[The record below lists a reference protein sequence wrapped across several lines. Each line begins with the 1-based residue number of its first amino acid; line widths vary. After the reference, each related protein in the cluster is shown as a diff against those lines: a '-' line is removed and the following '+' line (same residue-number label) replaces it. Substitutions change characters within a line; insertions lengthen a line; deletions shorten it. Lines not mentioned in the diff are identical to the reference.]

1 MMQGFYMLAMQR
13 ARRQRRIALA
23 ACAGALISAFFA
35 ARVWFAA
42 PAMPAAASAE
52 PYVAQSED
60 GRLIVTRGGE
70 TVLRTA
76 IDTRTLPQADRE
88 ALSDG
93 IVLEDELALARLL
106 EDYGS

>member
-1 MMQGFYMLAMQR
+1 MMQGFYMLALQR

-23 ACAGALISAFFA
+23 ACAAALVSAFFA

-52 PYVAQSED
+52 PYVALSEN
-60 GRLIVTRGGE
+60 GQLVVLRGGE

-88 ALSDG
+88 ALDEG
-93 IVLEDELALARLL
+93 IVLDDEVALARLL

>member
-1 MMQGFYMLAMQR
+1 MMQGFYMLALQR
-13 ARRQRRIALA
+13 AKRQRRIALA
-23 ACAGALISAFFA
+23 ACAAALISAFFA

-42 PAMPAAASAE
+42 PAVSVAASAE

-60 GRLIVTRGGE
+60 GRLVVTRGGE
-70 TVLRTA
+70 TVLRTG
-76 IDTRTLPQADRE
+76 IDVRTLPSADRD

>member
-23 ACAGALISAFFA
+23 VCAAALVSAFFA
-35 ARVWFAA
+35 ARVWFAE
-42 PAMPAAASAE
+42 PAVSVSASTE

-60 GRLIVTRGGE
+60 GRLIVMRGGE

-76 IDTRTLPQADRE
+76 IDTRTLPEADRE
-88 ALSDG
+88 ALADG

>member
-23 ACAGALISAFFA
+23 ACALALAFALCA
-35 ARVWFAA
+35 ARVWLDEPAA
-42 PAMPAAASAE
+42 PAAASAE
-52 PYVAQSED
+52 PYVAQSAD
-60 GRLIVTRGGE
+60 GRLVVTRGGE

-88 ALSDG
+88 ALADG